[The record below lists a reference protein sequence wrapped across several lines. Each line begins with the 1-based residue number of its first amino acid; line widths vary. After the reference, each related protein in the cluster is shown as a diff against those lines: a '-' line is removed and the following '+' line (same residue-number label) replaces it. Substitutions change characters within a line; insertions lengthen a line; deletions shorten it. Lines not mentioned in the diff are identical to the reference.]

1 MYVCR
6 RGGDSIYVVQPL
18 RYCNFTSVNYIFIK
32 HKTIHIDCHKLFEQ
46 ELNERMK
53 VLLGFPDCYGMNWDA
68 MIACLSNI
76 HYPYE
81 QISEVALGKDET
93 LFIYCK
99 DL

>member
-1 MYVCR
+1 
-6 RGGDSIYVVQPL
+6 
-18 RYCNFTSVNYIFIK
+18 
-32 HKTIHIDCHKLFEQ
+32 
-46 ELNERMK
+46 MK